1 MIEMKNIYKSF
12 GKDHNERKLFEDF
25 SFKIS
30 KGDMVAIMG
39 KSGSGKTTLLNIIG
53 GLESIDKGAYLF
65 NGKDVSKFSEKELL
79 DFRRKNISYIFQNF
93 ALINEYSIMDNI
105 LLPLRYRYNNVN
117 KKTINNARELLKKL
131 GIAYVENQKIEN
143 LSGGEKQRIA
153 IARSLISNT
162 NVILADEPTGALDE
176 KSGYMIMELFKQMK
190 NMGKTIIIVTHDID
204 VAKKCDCIIN
214 IWLSLFT
221 F

>member
-12 GKDHNERKLFEDF
+12 GKDHNERKIFENF
-25 SFKIS
+25 SFTIS

-53 GLESIDKGAYLF
+53 GLESIDKGTYLF
-65 NGKDVSKFSEKELL
+65 NGKDVSRFSEKELL
-79 DFRRKNISYIFQNF
+79 QFRRKNISFIFQNF
-93 ALINEYSIMDNI
+93 ALINEYSVMDNI
-105 LLPLRYRYNNVN
+105 LLPLKYRYRNID
-117 KKTINNARELLKKL
+117 KEKLDGARELLDKL
-131 GIAYVENQKIEN
+131 DIGYVCDQKIDN

-190 NMGKTIIIVTHDID
+190 NIGKTIIIVTHDID
-204 VAKKCDCIIN
+204 VAKKCDYIIN
-214 IWLSLFT
+214 I
-221 F
+221 

>member
-12 GKDHNERKLFEDF
+12 GKDHNERKIFENF
-25 SFKIS
+25 SFTIS

-53 GLESIDKGAYLF
+53 GLESIDKGTYLF
-65 NGKDVSKFSEKELL
+65 NGKDVSRFSEKELL
-79 DFRRKNISYIFQNF
+79 QFRRKNISFIFQNF
-93 ALINEYSIMDNI
+93 ALINEYSVMDNI
-105 LLPLRYRYNNVN
+105 LLPLKYCYGNID
-117 KKTINNARELLKKL
+117 KKKLADARELLDKL
-131 GIAYVENQKIEN
+131 DIAYVCDQKIDN

-162 NVILADEPTGALDE
+162 NVLLADEPTGALDE

-190 NMGKTIIIVTHDID
+190 NIGKTIIIVTHDID
-204 VAKKCDCIIN
+204 VAKKCDYIIN
-214 IWLSLFT
+214 I
-221 F
+221 

>member
-12 GKDHNERKLFEDF
+12 GKDHNERKIFENF
-25 SFKIS
+25 SFTIS

-53 GLESIDKGAYLF
+53 GLESIDKGTYLF
-65 NGKDVSKFSEKELL
+65 NGKDVSKFNEKELL
-79 DFRRKNISYIFQNF
+79 QFRRKNISFIFQNF
-93 ALINEYSIMDNI
+93 ALINEYSVMDNI
-105 LLPLRYRYNNVN
+105 LLPLKYRYGNID
-117 KKTINNARELLKKL
+117 KEKLADARELLDKL
-131 GIAYVENQKIEN
+131 GIAYVLDQKIDN

-190 NMGKTIIIVTHDID
+190 NIGKTIIIVTHDID
-204 VAKKCDCIIN
+204 VAKKCDYIIN
-214 IWLSLFT
+214 I
-221 F
+221 

>member
-12 GKDHNERKLFEDF
+12 GKDHNERKIFENF
-25 SFKIS
+25 SFTIS

-39 KSGSGKTTLLNIIG
+39 KSGSGKSTLLNIIG
-53 GLESIDKGAYLF
+53 GLESIDKGTYLF
-65 NGKDVSKFSEKELL
+65 NGKDVSRFSEKELL
-79 DFRRKNISYIFQNF
+79 KFRRNNISFIFQNF
-93 ALINEYSIMDNI
+93 ALINEYSVMDNI
-105 LLPLRYRYNNVN
+105 LLPLKYRYGNIDNE
-117 KKTINNARELLKKL
+117 KLASARELLDKL
-131 GIAYVENQKIEN
+131 DIAYVCDQKIDN

-190 NMGKTIIIVTHDID
+190 NIGKTIIIVTHDID
-204 VAKKCDCIIN
+204 VAKKCDYIIN
-214 IWLSLFT
+214 I
-221 F
+221 

>member
-12 GKDHNERKLFEDF
+12 GKDHNERKIFENF
-25 SFKIS
+25 SFTIS

-53 GLESIDKGAYLF
+53 GLESIDKGTYLF
-65 NGKDVSKFSEKELL
+65 NGKDVSRFSEKELL
-79 DFRRKNISYIFQNF
+79 KFRRKNISFIFQNF
-93 ALINEYSIMDNI
+93 ALINEYSVMDNI
-105 LLPLRYRYNNVN
+105 LLPLKYRYRNID
-117 KKTINNARELLKKL
+117 KEKLASARELLDKL
-131 GIAYVENQKIEN
+131 DIGYVCDQKIDN

-162 NVILADEPTGALDE
+162 NVLLADEPTGALDE

-190 NMGKTIIIVTHDID
+190 NIGKTIIIVTHDID
-204 VAKKCDCIIN
+204 VAKKCDYIIN
-214 IWLSLFT
+214 I
-221 F
+221 

>member
-12 GKDHNERKLFEDF
+12 GKDHNERKIFENF
-25 SFKIS
+25 SFTIS

-53 GLESIDKGAYLF
+53 GLESIDKGTYLF
-65 NGKDVSKFSEKELL
+65 NGKDVSRFSEKELL
-79 DFRRKNISYIFQNF
+79 KFRRKNISFIFQNF
-93 ALINEYSIMDNI
+93 ALINEYSVMDNI
-105 LLPLRYRYNNVN
+105 LLPLKYRYRNID
-117 KKTINNARELLKKL
+117 KEKLASARELLDKL
-131 GIAYVENQKIEN
+131 DIAYVCDQKIDN

-190 NMGKTIIIVTHDID
+190 NIGKTIIIVTHDID
-204 VAKKCDCIIN
+204 VAKKCDYIIN
-214 IWLSLFT
+214 I
-221 F
+221 

>member
-12 GKDHNERKLFEDF
+12 GKDHNERKIFENF
-25 SFKIS
+25 SFTIS

-53 GLESIDKGAYLF
+53 GLESIDKGTYLF
-65 NGKDVSKFSEKELL
+65 NGKDVSKFNEKELL
-79 DFRRKNISYIFQNF
+79 QFRRKNISFIFQNF
-93 ALINEYSIMDNI
+93 ALINEYSVMDNI
-105 LLPLRYRYNNVN
+105 LLPLKYRYGNIDNE
-117 KKTINNARELLKKL
+117 KLASARELLDKL
-131 GIAYVENQKIEN
+131 DIGYVCDQKIDN

-176 KSGYMIMELFKQMK
+176 KSGHMIMELFKQMK

-204 VAKKCDCIIN
+204 VAKKCDYIIN
-214 IWLSLFT
+214 I
-221 F
+221 

>member
-12 GKDHNERKLFEDF
+12 GKDHNERKIFENF
-25 SFKIS
+25 SFTIS

-53 GLESIDKGAYLF
+53 GLESIDKGTYLF
-65 NGKDVSKFSEKELL
+65 NGKDVSRFSEKELL
-79 DFRRKNISYIFQNF
+79 QFRRKNISFIFQNF
-93 ALINEYSIMDNI
+93 ALINEYSVMDNI
-105 LLPLRYRYNNVN
+105 LLPLKYRYGNID
-117 KKTINNARELLKKL
+117 KEKLASARELLDKL
-131 GIAYVENQKIEN
+131 DIAYVCDQKIDN
-143 LSGGEKQRIA
+143 LSDGEKQRIA

-176 KSGYMIMELFKQMK
+176 KSGHMIMELFKQMK

-204 VAKKCDCIIN
+204 VAKKCDYIIN
-214 IWLSLFT
+214 I
-221 F
+221 

>member
-12 GKDHNERKLFEDF
+12 GKDHNERKIFENF
-25 SFKIS
+25 SFTIS

-53 GLESIDKGAYLF
+53 GLESIDKGTYLF
-65 NGKDVSKFSEKELL
+65 NGKDVSKFNEKELL
-79 DFRRKNISYIFQNF
+79 QFRRKNISFIFQNF
-93 ALINEYSIMDNI
+93 ALINEYSVMDNI
-105 LLPLRYRYNNVN
+105 LLPLKYRYGNIDNE
-117 KKTINNARELLKKL
+117 KLASARELLDKL
-131 GIAYVENQKIEN
+131 DIAYVCDQKIDN

-176 KSGYMIMELFKQMK
+176 KSGYMITELFKQMK
-190 NMGKTIIIVTHDID
+190 NIGKTIIIVTHDID
-204 VAKKCDCIIN
+204 VAKKCDYIIN
-214 IWLSLFT
+214 I
-221 F
+221 

>member
-1 MIEMKNIYKSF
+1 MIEMKNIYKFF
-12 GKDHNERKLFEDF
+12 GKDHNERKIFENF
-25 SFKIS
+25 SFTIS

-53 GLESIDKGAYLF
+53 GLESIDKGTYLF
-65 NGKDVSKFSEKELL
+65 NGKDVSKFNEKELL
-79 DFRRKNISYIFQNF
+79 QFRRKNISFVFQNF
-93 ALINEYSIMDNI
+93 ALINEYSVMDNI
-105 LLPLRYRYNNVN
+105 LLPLKYRYRNID
-117 KKTINNARELLKKL
+117 KKKLADARELLDKL
-131 GIAYVENQKIEN
+131 DIAYVCDQKIDN

-190 NMGKTIIIVTHDID
+190 NIGKTIIIVTHDID
-204 VAKKCDCIIN
+204 VAKKCDYIIN
-214 IWLSLFT
+214 I
-221 F
+221 

>member
-12 GKDHNERKLFEDF
+12 GKDHNERKIFENF
-25 SFKIS
+25 SFTIS
-30 KGDMVAIMG
+30 KGDMAAIMG

-53 GLESIDKGAYLF
+53 GLESIDKGTYLF
-65 NGKDVSKFSEKELL
+65 NGKDVSKFNEKELL
-79 DFRRKNISYIFQNF
+79 QFRRKNISFVFQNF
-93 ALINEYSIMDNI
+93 ALINEYSVMDNI
-105 LLPLRYRYNNVN
+105 LLPLKYRYRNID
-117 KKTINNARELLKKL
+117 KKKLADARELLDKL
-131 GIAYVENQKIEN
+131 DIAYVLDQKIDN

-190 NMGKTIIIVTHDID
+190 NIGKTIIIVTHDID
-204 VAKKCDCIIN
+204 VAKKCDYIIN
-214 IWLSLFT
+214 I
-221 F
+221 

>member
-12 GKDHNERKLFEDF
+12 CKDHNERKLFEDF

-131 GIAYVENQKIEN
+131 DIAYVENQKIEN

-176 KSGYMIMELFKQMK
+176 KSGHMIMELFKQMK
-190 NMGKTIIIVTHDID
+190 NVGKTIIIVTHDID
-204 VAKKCDCIIN
+204 VAKKCDYIIN
-214 IWLSLFT
+214 I
-221 F
+221 

>member
-12 GKDHNERKLFEDF
+12 DKDHNERKIFENF
-25 SFKIS
+25 SFTIS

-39 KSGSGKTTLLNIIG
+39 KSGSGKSTLLNIIG
-53 GLESIDKGAYLF
+53 GLESIDKGTYLF
-65 NGKDVSKFSEKELL
+65 NGKDVSKFNEKELL
-79 DFRRKNISYIFQNF
+79 QFRRKNISFIFQNF
-93 ALINEYSIMDNI
+93 ALINEYSVMDNI
-105 LLPLRYRYNNVN
+105 LLPLKYRYGNID
-117 KKTINNARELLKKL
+117 KEKLASARELLDKL
-131 GIAYVENQKIEN
+131 DIGYVCDQKIDN

-190 NMGKTIIIVTHDID
+190 NIGKTIIIVTHDID
-204 VAKKCDCIIN
+204 VAKKCDYIIN
-214 IWLSLFT
+214 I
-221 F
+221 

>member
-12 GKDHNERKLFEDF
+12 GKDHNERKIFENF
-25 SFKIS
+25 SFTIS

-53 GLESIDKGAYLF
+53 GLESIDKGTYLF
-65 NGKDVSKFSEKELL
+65 NGKDVSRFSEKELL
-79 DFRRKNISYIFQNF
+79 KFRRKNISFIFQNF
-93 ALINEYSIMDNI
+93 ALINEYSVMDNI
-105 LLPLRYRYNNVN
+105 LLPLKYRYGNID
-117 KKTINNARELLKKL
+117 KEKLASARELLDKL
-131 GIAYVENQKIEN
+131 DIGYVCDQKIDN

-190 NMGKTIIIVTHDID
+190 NIGKTIIIVTHDID
-204 VAKKCDCIIN
+204 VAKKCDYIIN
-214 IWLSLFT
+214 I
-221 F
+221 

>member
-12 GKDHNERKLFEDF
+12 GKDHNERKIFENF
-25 SFKIS
+25 SFTIS

-53 GLESIDKGAYLF
+53 GLESIDKGTYLF
-65 NGKDVSKFSEKELL
+65 NGKDVSKFNEKELL
-79 DFRRKNISYIFQNF
+79 QFRRKNISFVFQNF
-93 ALINEYSIMDNI
+93 ALINEYSVMDNI
-105 LLPLRYRYNNVN
+105 LLPLKYRYGNID
-117 KKTINNARELLKKL
+117 KEKLASARELLDKL
-131 GIAYVENQKIEN
+131 DIAYVCDQKIDN
-143 LSGGEKQRIA
+143 LSDGEKQRIA

-176 KSGYMIMELFKQMK
+176 KSGHMIMELFKQMK

-204 VAKKCDCIIN
+204 VAKKCDYIIN
-214 IWLSLFT
+214 I
-221 F
+221 

>member
-12 GKDHNERKLFEDF
+12 GKDHNERKIFENF
-25 SFKIS
+25 SFTIS

-53 GLESIDKGAYLF
+53 GLESIDKGTYLF
-65 NGKDVSKFSEKELL
+65 NGDDVSKFSEKELL

-131 GIAYVENQKIEN
+131 DIAYVENQKIEN

-176 KSGYMIMELFKQMK
+176 KSGHMIMELFKQMK
-190 NMGKTIIIVTHDID
+190 NIGKTIIIVTHDID
-204 VAKKCDCIIN
+204 VAKKCDYIIN
-214 IWLSLFT
+214 I
-221 F
+221 

>member
-53 GLESIDKGAYLF
+53 GLESIDKGVYLF

-117 KKTINNARELLKKL
+117 KKTINNARDLLKKL
-131 GIAYVENQKIEN
+131 DIAYVENQKIEN

-176 KSGYMIMELFKQMK
+176 KSGHMIMELFKQMK
-190 NMGKTIIIVTHDID
+190 NIGKTIIIVTHDID
-204 VAKKCDCIIN
+204 VAKKCDYIIN
-214 IWLSLFT
+214 I
-221 F
+221 

>member
-12 GKDHNERKLFEDF
+12 GKDHNERKIFENF
-25 SFKIS
+25 SFTIS

-53 GLESIDKGAYLF
+53 GLESIDKGTYLF
-65 NGKDVSKFSEKELL
+65 NGKDVSKFNEKELL
-79 DFRRKNISYIFQNF
+79 QFRRKNISFIFQNF
-93 ALINEYSIMDNI
+93 ALINEYSVMDNI
-105 LLPLRYRYNNVN
+105 LLPLKYRYGNIDNE
-117 KKTINNARELLKKL
+117 KLASARELLDKL
-131 GIAYVENQKIEN
+131 DIGYVCDQKIDN

-176 KSGYMIMELFKQMK
+176 KSSYMIMELFKQMK
-190 NMGKTIIIVTHDID
+190 NIGKTIIIVTHDID
-204 VAKKCDCIIN
+204 VAKKCDYIIN
-214 IWLSLFT
+214 I
-221 F
+221 

>member
-53 GLESIDKGAYLF
+53 GLESIDKGTYLF
-65 NGKDVSKFSEKELL
+65 NGDDVSKFSEKELL

-131 GIAYVENQKIEN
+131 DIAYVENQKIEN

-176 KSGYMIMELFKQMK
+176 KSGHMIMELFKQMK
-190 NMGKTIIIVTHDID
+190 NVGKTIIIVTHDID
-204 VAKKCDCIIN
+204 VAKKCDYIIN
-214 IWLSLFT
+214 I
-221 F
+221 

>member
-12 GKDHNERKLFEDF
+12 GKDHNERKIFENF
-25 SFKIS
+25 SFTIS
-30 KGDMVAIMG
+30 EGDMVAIMG

-53 GLESIDKGAYLF
+53 GLESIDKGTYLF
-65 NGKDVSKFSEKELL
+65 NGKDVSRFSEKELL
-79 DFRRKNISYIFQNF
+79 KFRRKNISFIFQNF
-93 ALINEYSIMDNI
+93 ALINEYSVMDNI
-105 LLPLRYRYNNVN
+105 LLPLKYRYCNID
-117 KKTINNARELLKKL
+117 KEKLASARELLDKL
-131 GIAYVENQKIEN
+131 DIGYVCDQKIDN

-190 NMGKTIIIVTHDID
+190 NIGKTIIIVTHDID
-204 VAKKCDCIIN
+204 VAKKCDYIIN
-214 IWLSLFT
+214 I
-221 F
+221 

>member
-53 GLESIDKGAYLF
+53 GLESIDKGTYLF

-131 GIAYVENQKIEN
+131 DIAYVENQKVEN

-153 IARSLISNT
+153 IA
-162 NVILADEPTGALDE
+162 PG
-176 KSGYMIMELFKQMK
+176 
-190 NMGKTIIIVTHDID
+190 
-204 VAKKCDCIIN
+204 
-214 IWLSLFT
+214 
-221 F
+221 

>member
-12 GKDHNERKLFEDF
+12 GKDHNERKIFENF
-25 SFKIS
+25 SFTIP

-53 GLESIDKGAYLF
+53 GLESIDKGTYLF
-65 NGKDVSKFSEKELL
+65 NGKDVSKFNEKELL
-79 DFRRKNISYIFQNF
+79 QFRRKNISFIFQNF
-93 ALINEYSIMDNI
+93 ALINEYSVMDNI
-105 LLPLRYRYNNVN
+105 LLPLKYRYGNID
-117 KKTINNARELLKKL
+117 KKKLASARELLDKL
-131 GIAYVENQKIEN
+131 DIGYVCDQKIDN

-190 NMGKTIIIVTHDID
+190 NIGKTIIIGTHDID
-204 VAKKCDCIIN
+204 VAKKCDYIIN
-214 IWLSLFT
+214 I
-221 F
+221 

>member
-214 IWLSLFT
+214 I
-221 F
+221 

>member
-1 MIEMKNIYKSF
+1 MIEMKNINKSF

-25 SFKIS
+25 SFEIS

-53 GLESIDKGAYLF
+53 GLESIDKGTYLF
-65 NGKDVSKFSEKELL
+65 NGDDVSKFSEKELL

-131 GIAYVENQKIEN
+131 DIAYVENQKIEN

-176 KSGYMIMELFKQMK
+176 KSGHMIMELFKQMK
-190 NMGKTIIIVTHDID
+190 NIGKTIIIVTHDID
-204 VAKKCDCIIN
+204 VAKKCDYIIN
-214 IWLSLFT
+214 I
-221 F
+221 

>member
-53 GLESIDKGAYLF
+53 GLESIDKGTYLF
-65 NGKDVSKFSEKELL
+65 NGDDVSKFSEKELL

-131 GIAYVENQKIEN
+131 DIAYVENQKIEN

-176 KSGYMIMELFKQMK
+176 KSGHMIMKLFKQMK
-190 NMGKTIIIVTHDID
+190 NIGKTIIIVTHDID
-204 VAKKCDCIIN
+204 VAKKCDYIIN
-214 IWLSLFT
+214 I
-221 F
+221 

>member
-12 GKDHNERKLFEDF
+12 GKDHNERKIFENF
-25 SFKIS
+25 SFTIS

-53 GLESIDKGAYLF
+53 GLESIDKGTYLF
-65 NGKDVSKFSEKELL
+65 NGKDVSKFNEKELL
-79 DFRRKNISYIFQNF
+79 QFRRKNISFVFQNF
-93 ALINEYSIMDNI
+93 ALINEYSVMDNI
-105 LLPLRYRYNNVN
+105 LLPLKYRYRNID
-117 KKTINNARELLKKL
+117 KKKLDGARELLDKL
-131 GIAYVENQKIEN
+131 DIAYVCDQKIDN

-162 NVILADEPTGALDE
+162 SVILADEPTGALDE
-176 KSGYMIMELFKQMK
+176 QNGHMIMELFKQMK

-204 VAKKCDCIIN
+204 VAKKCDYIIN
-214 IWLSLFT
+214 I
-221 F
+221 

>member
-12 GKDHNERKLFEDF
+12 GKDHNERKIFENF
-25 SFKIS
+25 SFTIS

-53 GLESIDKGAYLF
+53 GLESIDKGTYLF
-65 NGKDVSKFSEKELL
+65 NGKDVSKFNEKELL
-79 DFRRKNISYIFQNF
+79 QFRRKNISFVFQNF
-93 ALINEYSIMDNI
+93 ALINEYSVMDNI
-105 LLPLRYRYNNVN
+105 LLPLKYRYRNID
-117 KKTINNARELLKKL
+117 KKKLADARELLDKL
-131 GIAYVENQKIEN
+131 GIAYVLDQKIDN

-190 NMGKTIIIVTHDID
+190 NIGKTIIIVTHDID
-204 VAKKCDCIIN
+204 VAKKCDYIIN
-214 IWLSLFT
+214 I
-221 F
+221 

>member
-12 GKDHNERKLFEDF
+12 GKDHNERKIFENF
-25 SFKIS
+25 SFTIS

-53 GLESIDKGAYLF
+53 GLESIDKGTYLF
-65 NGKDVSKFSEKELL
+65 NGKDVSRFSEKELL
-79 DFRRKNISYIFQNF
+79 KFRRKNISFIFQNF
-93 ALINEYSIMDNI
+93 ALINEYSVMDNI
-105 LLPLRYRYNNVN
+105 LLPLKYRYRNIDRE
-117 KKTINNARELLKKL
+117 KLASARELLDKL
-131 GIAYVENQKIEN
+131 DIGYVCDQKIDN

-190 NMGKTIIIVTHDID
+190 NIGKTIIIVTHDID
-204 VAKKCDCIIN
+204 VAKKCDYIIN
-214 IWLSLFT
+214 I
-221 F
+221 

>member
-12 GKDHNERKLFEDF
+12 GKDHNERKIFENF
-25 SFKIS
+25 SFTIS
-30 KGDMVAIMG
+30 KGNMVAIMG

-53 GLESIDKGAYLF
+53 GLESIDKGTYLF
-65 NGKDVSKFSEKELL
+65 NGKDVSKFNEKELL
-79 DFRRKNISYIFQNF
+79 QFRRKNISFVFQNF
-93 ALINEYSIMDNI
+93 ALINEYSVMDNI
-105 LLPLRYRYNNVN
+105 LLPLKYRYRNID
-117 KKTINNARELLKKL
+117 KKKLADARELLDKL
-131 GIAYVENQKIEN
+131 DIAYVCDQKIDN

-190 NMGKTIIIVTHDID
+190 NIGKTIIIVTHDID
-204 VAKKCDCIIN
+204 VAKKCDYIIN
-214 IWLSLFT
+214 I
-221 F
+221 

>member
-12 GKDHNERKLFEDF
+12 GKDHNERKIFENF
-25 SFKIS
+25 SFTIS

-53 GLESIDKGAYLF
+53 GLESIDKGTYLF
-65 NGKDVSKFSEKELL
+65 NGKDVSKFNEKELL
-79 DFRRKNISYIFQNF
+79 QFRRKNISFIFQNF
-93 ALINEYSIMDNI
+93 ALINEYSVMDNI
-105 LLPLRYRYNNVN
+105 LLPLKYRYRNID
-117 KKTINNARELLKKL
+117 KKKLADARELLDKL
-131 GIAYVENQKIEN
+131 DIAYVCDQKINN

-190 NMGKTIIIVTHDID
+190 NIGKTIIIVTHDID
-204 VAKKCDCIIN
+204 VAKKCDYIIN
-214 IWLSLFT
+214 I
-221 F
+221 

>member
-30 KGDMVAIMG
+30 KGDIVAIMG

-53 GLESIDKGAYLF
+53 GLESIDKGTYLF
-65 NGKDVSKFSEKELL
+65 NGKDVSRFSEKELL
-79 DFRRKNISYIFQNF
+79 KFRRKNISFIFQNF
-93 ALINEYSIMDNI
+93 ALINEYSVMDNI
-105 LLPLRYRYNNVN
+105 LLPLKYRYRNID
-117 KKTINNARELLKKL
+117 KEKLASARELLDKL
-131 GIAYVENQKIEN
+131 DIAYVCDQKIDN

-190 NMGKTIIIVTHDID
+190 NIGKTIIIVTHDID
-204 VAKKCDCIIN
+204 VAKKCDYIIN
-214 IWLSLFT
+214 I
-221 F
+221 

>member
-12 GKDHNERKLFEDF
+12 GKDHNERKIFENF
-25 SFKIS
+25 SFTIS
-30 KGDMVAIMG
+30 KGDMAAIMG

-53 GLESIDKGAYLF
+53 GLESIDKGTYLF
-65 NGKDVSKFSEKELL
+65 NGKDVSKFNEKELL
-79 DFRRKNISYIFQNF
+79 QFRRKNISFIFQNF
-93 ALINEYSIMDNI
+93 ALINEYSVMDNI
-105 LLPLRYRYNNVN
+105 LLPLKYRYGNIDNE
-117 KKTINNARELLKKL
+117 KLASARELLDKL
-131 GIAYVENQKIEN
+131 DIAYVCDQKIDN

-190 NMGKTIIIVTHDID
+190 NIGKTIIIVTHDID
-204 VAKKCDCIIN
+204 VAKKCDYIIN
-214 IWLSLFT
+214 I
-221 F
+221 

>member
-53 GLESIDKGAYLF
+53 GLESIDKGVYLF

-117 KKTINNARELLKKL
+117 KKTINNARDLLKKL
-131 GIAYVENQKIEN
+131 DIAYVENQKIEN

-190 NMGKTIIIVTHDID
+190 NIGKTIIIVTHDID
-204 VAKKCDCIIN
+204 VAKKCDYIIN
-214 IWLSLFT
+214 I
-221 F
+221 

>member
-12 GKDHNERKLFEDF
+12 GKDHNERKIFENF
-25 SFKIS
+25 SFTIS

-53 GLESIDKGAYLF
+53 GLESIDKGTYLF
-65 NGKDVSKFSEKELL
+65 NGKDVSRFSEKELL
-79 DFRRKNISYIFQNF
+79 KFRRKNISFIFQNF
-93 ALINEYSIMDNI
+93 ALINEYSVMDNI
-105 LLPLRYRYNNVN
+105 LLPLKYRYRNID
-117 KKTINNARELLKKL
+117 KEKLADARELLDKL
-131 GIAYVENQKIEN
+131 DIAYVCDQKIDN

-190 NMGKTIIIVTHDID
+190 NIGKTIIIVTHDID
-204 VAKKCDCIIN
+204 VAKKCDYIIN
-214 IWLSLFT
+214 I
-221 F
+221 

>member
-12 GKDHNERKLFEDF
+12 GKDHNERKIFENF
-25 SFKIS
+25 SFTIS

-53 GLESIDKGAYLF
+53 GLESIDKGTYLF
-65 NGKDVSKFSEKELL
+65 NGKDVSRFSEKELL
-79 DFRRKNISYIFQNF
+79 KFRRKNISFIFQNF
-93 ALINEYSIMDNI
+93 ALINEYSVMDNI
-105 LLPLRYRYNNVN
+105 LLPLKYRYRNID
-117 KKTINNARELLKKL
+117 KEKLASARELLDKL
-131 GIAYVENQKIEN
+131 DIGYVCDQKIDN

-176 KSGYMIMELFKQMK
+176 KTGYMIMELFKQMK
-190 NMGKTIIIVTHDID
+190 NIGKTIIIVTHDID
-204 VAKKCDCIIN
+204 VAKKCDYIIN
-214 IWLSLFT
+214 I
-221 F
+221 

>member
-12 GKDHNERKLFEDF
+12 GKDHNERKIFENF
-25 SFKIS
+25 SFTIS

-53 GLESIDKGAYLF
+53 GLESIDKGTYLF
-65 NGKDVSKFSEKELL
+65 NGKDVSRFSEKELL
-79 DFRRKNISYIFQNF
+79 KFRRKNISFIFQNF
-93 ALINEYSIMDNI
+93 ALINEYSVMDNI
-105 LLPLRYRYNNVN
+105 LLPLKYRYRNID
-117 KKTINNARELLKKL
+117 KEKLDGARELLDKL
-131 GIAYVENQKIEN
+131 DIGYVCDQKIDN

-190 NMGKTIIIVTHDID
+190 NIGKTIIIVTHDID
-204 VAKKCDCIIN
+204 VAKKCDYIIN
-214 IWLSLFT
+214 I
-221 F
+221 